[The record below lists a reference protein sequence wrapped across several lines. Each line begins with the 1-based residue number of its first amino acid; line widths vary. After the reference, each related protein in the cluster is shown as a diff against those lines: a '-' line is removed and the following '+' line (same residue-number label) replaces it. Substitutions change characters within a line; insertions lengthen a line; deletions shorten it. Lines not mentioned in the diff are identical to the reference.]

1 MTMRRTAH
9 WTRRAM
15 LALLITATSACTQ
28 APAPRAGVK
37 PAPATAQR
45 PNVLLI
51 LVDDLKPALGTY
63 GDHTAIT
70 PNMDHLA
77 QRGVRFDLA
86 YANQA
91 VCAPSRINLMSGAR
105 STSSGIYNFGMNLRD
120 YMPDAV
126 TLPQYFMRAG
136 YHTES

>member
-1 MTMRRTAH
+1 
-9 WTRRAM
+9 
-15 LALLITATSACTQ
+15 
-28 APAPRAGVK
+28 
-37 PAPATAQR
+37 
-45 PNVLLI
+45 
-51 LVDDLKPALGTY
+51 
-63 GDHTAIT
+63 
-70 PNMDHLA
+70 MDRLA
-77 QRGVRFDLA
+77 QHGVRFDLA

-136 YHTES
+136 YHTASMGKVYHIGHGKVGDTAGWSVPHHTEQVVEAVEPASTGGQPPPVGPPLAEDPATEG

>member
-1 MTMRRTAH
+1 MTMRSTAH

-15 LALLITATSACTQ
+15 LALLITATSACAQ
-28 APAPRAGVK
+28 APAPRA
-37 PAPATAQR
+37 AATPIAAQR

-63 GDHTAIT
+63 GDRTAIT
-70 PNMDHLA
+70 PNMDRLA

-91 VCAPSRINLMSGAR
+91 VCAPSRIHLMSGAR
-105 STSSGIYNFGMNLRD
+105 SPSSGIDHFGMKLRD
-120 YMPDAV
+120 YRPGAAERRV
-126 TLPQYFMRAG
+126 G
-136 YHTES
+136 KE

>member
-1 MTMRRTAH
+1 
-9 WTRRAM
+9 
-15 LALLITATSACTQ
+15 
-28 APAPRAGVK
+28 
-37 PAPATAQR
+37 
-45 PNVLLI
+45 
-51 LVDDLKPALGTY
+51 
-63 GDHTAIT
+63 
-70 PNMDHLA
+70 MDRLA
-77 QRGVRFDLA
+77 QHGVRFDLA

-136 YHTES
+136 YHTESMGKVYHLGHGTVGDTAGWSVTHHKEKVRSDERRGGNACDLRVEHGGRRFLKTKTTKKQN